1 MQRTASEEAR
11 TSEEIV
17 IEDPPVKYVEEPLH
31 KPRKSIKK
39 IDSAKL
45 FTVEKQ
51 KHITS
56 SNLKDKKVQPSFLWL
71 IFTFFMIIFS
81 HFYDGELYFIDF
93 RF

>member
-1 MQRTASEEAR
+1 MQRTTSEEAK
-11 TSEEIV
+11 TSEENV
-17 IEDPPVKYVEEPLH
+17 IEEPPVKYVEEPLH

-56 SNLKDKKVQPSFLWL
+56 SNLKDKKVSFS
-71 IFTFFMIIFS
+71 FFYTYL
-81 HFYDGELYFIDF
+81 FYFPYKI
-93 RF
+93 